1 MQEGHR
7 DPQRNAWALDMQA
20 DWLALKLPQFPI
32 TRYQIKEL
40 KMITPCRMSDV
51 AAAAGV
57 SVSTVSNVLNRPQK
71 VKTETRARIRA
82 AIDRLGY
89 VRNEQAYELRKGAL
103 TSGRK
108 RRGTGGPRAAQDDVR
123 EEYPGPIPQGIQ
135 IHGSWAP
142 LQLLEGSHVA
152 LVSRG
157 NEFARGWMETVTAD
171 GSAVWLW
178 LEGGRGRRM
187 VHAGDGID
195 LVILEEAPDTAHTQE
210 TNRTRTKSS
219 VTSER
224 N

>member
-1 MQEGHR
+1 
-7 DPQRNAWALDMQA
+7 MQA

-32 TRYQIKEL
+32 PRYQIKEL
-40 KMITPCRMSDV
+40 KMITSCRMSDV

-89 VRNEQAYELRKGAL
+89 VRNEQAYELRKGARN
-103 TSGRK
+103 SGRK
-108 RRGTGGPRAAQDDVR
+108 RRGTGEPLAAQDDVR
-123 EEYPGPIPQGIQ
+123 KESPGPIPQRIQ
-135 IHGSWAP
+135 IHGSSAP
-142 LQLLEGSHVA
+142 LQLLEGSHVG
-152 LVSRG
+152 LVNRG
-157 NEFARGWMETVTAD
+157 DEFARGWMETVTAD

-178 LEGGRGRRM
+178 LEGGGGRRM

-195 LVILEEAPDTAHTQE
+195 LVILEEAPRRRSHAGNEQHAHQE
-210 TNRTRTKSS
+210 QL
-219 VTSER
+219 TSER